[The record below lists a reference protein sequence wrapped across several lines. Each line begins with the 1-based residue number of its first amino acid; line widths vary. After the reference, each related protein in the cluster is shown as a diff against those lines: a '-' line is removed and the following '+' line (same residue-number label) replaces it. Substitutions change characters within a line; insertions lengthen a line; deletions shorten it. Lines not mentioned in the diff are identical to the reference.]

1 MTSTADPLL
10 SAFAQR
16 FAALDNT
23 ALGYAARQRAWQN
36 FQQAGLPGPKTEA
49 YKYTPITKMLSS
61 ALGNE
66 VLGAPA
72 VPLLAAAIEATRIP
86 ALDAYTI
93 VLHNGQLSSTS
104 LQSANLPATLQVM
117 TFAEA
122 HQRQGATLLPEAAHY
137 AEGFAA
143 LNAALFDQGILI
155 HLADNTVLDKPLV
168 IYHFADGQAQQPM
181 AFPRIAVVGGKN
193 SQASILTVWDTLGKG
208 TGWTNAL
215 TEVSLAANAH
225 LDYYTLQLQPGP
237 QAHYITNTLCQQGP
251 QSVLN
256 AYTFTWG
263 GALVRN
269 NLHMAVNASHTET
282 NLYGLY
288 CLQGKQHVDNHTQ
301 VDHRYPHTNSLEL
314 YKGVVTDQAT
324 GVFNGSI
331 YVRQAAQ
338 KTHAFQTNNNWV
350 LSDEAKVYTKPQL
363 EIWADDVKC
372 SHGAT
377 TGQLDPEQLFYLRAR
392 GLPAAT
398 AQQLLLQAFAR
409 EVLDKVS
416 LPPLQAYLQEQLA
429 TCLQAMH

>member
-1 MTSTADPLL
+1 MITSLL
-10 SAFAQR
+10 IANRSEIACR
-16 FAALDNT
+16 IMRT
-23 ALGYAARQRAWQN
+23 CRALGIRSIAIYSDADARAKHVREADDAVAVFEDN
-36 FQQAGLPGPKTEA
+36 VPAVDTEA
-49 YKYTPITKMLSS
+49 
-61 ALGNE
+61 
-66 VLGAPA
+66 PA
-72 VPLLAAAIEATRIP
+72 APLLAAAIEATRIP

-93 VLHNGQLSSTS
+93 VLHNGRLSSTS

-122 HQRQGATLLPEAAHY
+122 HQRQGAALLPEAAHY

-263 GALVRN
+263 GALDRN
-269 NLHMAVNASHTET
+269 
-282 NLYGLY
+282 
-288 CLQGKQHVDNHTQ
+288 K
-301 VDHRYPHTNSLEL
+301 
-314 YKGVVTDQAT
+314 
-324 GVFNGSI
+324 
-331 YVRQAAQ
+331 
-338 KTHAFQTNNNWV
+338 
-350 LSDEAKVYTKPQL
+350 
-363 EIWADDVKC
+363 
-372 SHGAT
+372 
-377 TGQLDPEQLFYLRAR
+377 
-392 GLPAAT
+392 
-398 AQQLLLQAFAR
+398 
-409 EVLDKVS
+409 
-416 LPPLQAYLQEQLA
+416 
-429 TCLQAMH
+429 